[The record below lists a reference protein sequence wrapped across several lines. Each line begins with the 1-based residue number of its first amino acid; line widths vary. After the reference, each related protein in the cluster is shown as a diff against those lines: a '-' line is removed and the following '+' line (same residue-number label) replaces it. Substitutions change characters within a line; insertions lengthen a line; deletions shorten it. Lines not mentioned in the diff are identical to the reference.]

1 MLNSNAKKG
10 KKNHNNNK
18 KGDGGGERP
27 GFMYGRVD
35 LLSSNSG
42 DLMVSEM
49 EILDP
54 ELFFRLSEA
63 AIQRFCAA
71 VAKRLT

>member
-1 MLNSNAKKG
+1 MLNSTKKG
-10 KKNHNNNK
+10 TKNNK
-18 KGDGGGERP
+18 KGDGGERP
-27 GFMYGRVD
+27 RFMYGRVD

-71 VAKRLT
+71 VAKRLLL